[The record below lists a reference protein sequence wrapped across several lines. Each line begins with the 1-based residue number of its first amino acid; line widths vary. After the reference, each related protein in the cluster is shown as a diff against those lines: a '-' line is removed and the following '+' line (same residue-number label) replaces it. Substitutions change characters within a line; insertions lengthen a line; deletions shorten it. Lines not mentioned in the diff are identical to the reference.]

1 MPFIIFLISVFEL
14 IDKLFWGSVRLF
26 RKNQSEENIK
36 NEEEEP
42 EGIDVFQ
49 ISKYLRAKL
58 EKVREE
64 IRKEM
69 EPTSLLLRLNERKE
83 RLEKDI
89 HQDREKIAEIEDLI
103 PKLKEKK
110 KDLEESVKQKQ
121 EEISR
126 IDEIELI
133 LDKI

>member
-1 MPFIIFLISVFEL
+1 M
-14 IDKLFWGSVRLF
+14 RLF

-121 EEISR
+121 EEMSR

-133 LDKI
+133 LHKI